1 MEKSGS
7 HATVV
12 WNPWI
17 EKSKLIS
24 EFRDDEYHVMVCVE
38 AANCADDIVNLKP
51 GAAHTLTQTIS
62 LIR

>member
-1 MEKSGS
+1 
-7 HATVV
+7 
-12 WNPWI
+12 
-17 EKSKLIS
+17 
-24 EFRDDEYHVMVCVE
+24 MVCVE